1 MGGGKHNMD
10 PFLLKQK
17 LEENT
22 KMFKS
27 GDKIMC
33 FLIFLFL
40 HLDFN
45 YYSVLYDQKY
55 MPPKL
60 KSF

>member
-10 PFLLKQK
+10 PFLLKQARRK
-17 LEENT
+17 YKNV
-22 KMFKS
+22 
-27 GDKIMC
+27 KIIC

-40 HLDFN
+40 HSDFN
-45 YYSVLYDQKY
+45 YHSVLYDQKC

-60 KSF
+60 KKF

>member
-22 KMFKS
+22 KMFKAS
-27 GDKIMC
+27 DKIC

-45 YYSVLYDQKY
+45 YHSVLYDQKY

-60 KSF
+60 KRF